1 MYVCTHFFSSNA
13 LHAQVINYTMPG
25 IQQRLARAR
34 SRSRSPRRGHMHHN
48 QSPLGH
54 GPELADWMRDW
65 ALGKSSAAGVVR
77 KAHSKY
83 GGGSRDNVT

>member
-1 MYVCTHFFSSNA
+1 MYVCIHLFSSNA

-25 IQQRLARAR
+25 IQQRLASAR
-34 SRSRSPRRGHMHHN
+34 SRSRSPTNN

-65 ALGKSSAAGVVR
+65 ALGECSASSVIR
-77 KAHSKY
+77 KADSKY
-83 GGGSRDNVT
+83 RGGSRDNVT